1 MKNIVFAIRSLL
13 RKGRHN
19 VMKIVSL
26 GVGLAVGLVLIAKVC
41 FERSYDNFYPDSD
54 RVYRVLTLITEDGSS
69 NENGNTSG
77 GIPIGLRDMVPEI
90 EAATRYTGFSN
101 GPFTMTDTRSKLKA
115 AFALADSSL
124 FDVLPRPML
133 AGDAK
138 ECLSRPLYAIVS
150 DELAERIGGD
160 VVGKTFTF
168 DSNEDVPITI
178 GGVFKAYPENSTVA
192 MDAYISLPSIKTL
205 WGYDGSMNYIGN
217 DRYQS
222 YIKLRPEADIASVE
236 ARMHDFLDKYRPKEL
251 RDKLPYEIT
260 YFFRPLEQIHAGDS
274 DVKRMGYMLSLIGI
288 ALLFTAVMNYLLIVV
303 SGLVGRAKEMAVRK
317 SYGASERN
325 IYSLIFSEA
334 FVHLLLAVAMA
345 LLLLLAF
352 RETVIRMVGTSP
364 EVLLVSGGAMLLV
377 VCLLVLL
384 VTGLVPG
391 SLFARIPVAAAFR
404 NYRESR
410 RSWKLGLLFVQFAAA
425 AFLVT
430 LLLVVHLQYDK
441 MVNDDPGYD
450 YDELAVAY
458 LEAIPD
464 TTRRLAIAEELR
476 RLPDVAG
483 VTTCTSV
490 PLFGMGGNNISLPD
504 DDRTLLNVSDLYYAD
519 ANFLEV
525 MGVRVIEGTAFNPSL
540 AADEEV
546 MLSREAAERLRKV
559 AGWGDE
565 SVVGKYICETA
576 HHEPD
581 DPVRQAR
588 ICGVYEN
595 FRVGTSDYASL
606 ATPSTLYYNPV
617 PSSWLYVRFHRLTPE
632 AVKRVEAV
640 IASIAPD
647 KDISLWSYDQQ
658 LEFAQRD
665 TRHFRDAVLA
675 GGIVTLLIVFIGL
688 VGYTADEVSRRRKE
702 MAIRKINGATSGEVI
717 ALFLRDV
724 ARVALPAILMG
735 CLISF
740 VVARIWQQQYVEKA
754 SLAWYLFLAGGV
766 AVLAVI
772 AAVSIYNVYKAARE
786 NPALSIKTE

>member
-1 MKNIVFAIRSLL
+1 M
-13 RKGRHN
+13 
-19 VMKIVSL
+19 
-26 GVGLAVGLVLIAKVC
+26 
-41 FERSYDNFYPDSD
+41 
-54 RVYRVLTLITEDGSS
+54 
-69 NENGNTSG
+69 
-77 GIPIGLRDMVPEI
+77 
-90 EAATRYTGFSN
+90 
-101 GPFTMTDTRSKLKA
+101 
-115 AFALADSSL
+115 
-124 FDVLPRPML
+124 
-133 AGDAK
+133 
-138 ECLSRPLYAIVS
+138 
-150 DELAERIGGD
+150 
-160 VVGKTFTF
+160 
-168 DSNEDVPITI
+168 
-178 GGVFKAYPENSTVA
+178 
-192 MDAYISLPSIKTL
+192 
-205 WGYDGSMNYIGN
+205 
-217 DRYQS
+217 
-222 YIKLRPEADIASVE
+222 
-236 ARMHDFLDKYRPKEL
+236 
-251 RDKLPYEIT
+251 
-260 YFFRPLEQIHAGDS
+260 
-274 DVKRMGYMLSLIGI
+274 
-288 ALLFTAVMNYLLIVV
+288 
-303 SGLVGRAKEMAVRK
+303 
-317 SYGASERN
+317 
-325 IYSLIFSEA
+325 
-334 FVHLLLAVAMA
+334 
-345 LLLLLAF
+345 
-352 RETVIRMVGTSP
+352 
-364 EVLLVSGGAMLLV
+364 
-377 VCLLVLL
+377 
-384 VTGLVPG
+384 
-391 SLFARIPVAAAFR
+391 
-404 NYRESR
+404 
-410 RSWKLGLLFVQFAAA
+410 QFAAA

-490 PLFGMGGNNISLPD
+490 PLLGMGGNDISLPD

-525 MGVRVIEGTAFNPSL
+525 MGVRVIEGTAFNPGL

-565 SVVGKYICETA
+565 SVVGKYIRETA

>member
-1 MKNIVFAIRSLL
+1 MKNIVYAIRSLFQ
-13 RKGRHN
+13 KGRHN

-41 FERSYDNFYPDSD
+41 FERSYDNFYPDKE
-54 RVYRVLTLITEDGSS
+54 RVYRIYALFTEKGEMEEY
-69 NENGNTSG
+69 NKTSG
-77 GIPIGLRDMVPEI
+77 GTAIGLRDMAPEI
-90 EAATRYTGFSN
+90 EAATRYTWLSD
-101 GPFTMTDTRSKLKA
+101 GPFTMTDTGTKLKA
-115 AFALADSSL
+115 TFALADSSL
-124 FDVLPRPML
+124 FDVLPRPMI

-150 DELAERIGGD
+150 DKVAERIGGE
-160 VVGKTFTF
+160 VIGRTFTL
-168 DSNEDVPITI
+168 DEKDNVPVTI
-178 GGVFKAYPENSTVA
+178 GGVFKDYPENSTLT

-205 WGYDGSMNYIGN
+205 WGYDGSMNFEGN

-236 ARMHDFLDKYRPKEL
+236 ARMQDFLDKYRPKEL

-260 YFFRPLEQIHAGDS
+260 YFFRPLEEIHAGDS
-274 DVKRMGYMLSLIGI
+274 DVRRMSYMLALIGI

-317 SYGASERN
+317 SYGASVRN
-325 IYSLIFSEA
+325 IYSLILSEA

-391 SLFARIPVAAAFR
+391 SLFARIPVASAFR

-464 TTRRLAIAEELR
+464 TTRRIALVEELR
-476 RLPDVAG
+476 RLPRVADISTASTLPMYG
-483 VTTCTSV
+483 
-490 PLFGMGGNNISLPD
+490 LGGNNISLPGD
-504 DDRTLLNVSDLYYAD
+504 ERELLNVSDMYYAD
-519 ANFLEV
+519 ARFLDF
-525 MGVRVIEGTAFNPSL
+525 MGIRVIEGTAFNPGL

-565 SVVGKYICETA
+565 SVVGKYIRESA
-576 HHEPD
+576 HHESD

-606 ATPSTLYYNPV
+606 AAPSTLYYNPV
-617 PSSWLYVRFHRLTPE
+617 PGPWLYVRFHRLTPE
-632 AVKRVEAV
+632 ALREVEEV
-640 IASIAPD
+640 IARVAPD
-647 KDISLWSYDQQ
+647 KEISFFSYAGE
-658 LEFAQRD
+658 LEYLHHD

-688 VGYTADEVSRRRKE
+688 VGYTADEVNRRRKE